1 MRMTT
6 RQWQT
11 SSIVGLAIM
20 VAAAC
25 SRPGDR
31 GPGLES
37 PQRVVDLGHS
47 LADTDPSWSGQT
59 AFSHETVET
68 IAKDGYQAGKFST
81 EEHFGTHVDAPAH
94 FVAGRWTVDEIPVDR
109 LIRPGVCVN
118 IASQVRGDG
127 NYRLTVD
134 DLNAFEAKNGRIPP
148 GSIVLVATG
157 WDSRWSS
164 THGEYMNEHDGVKHF
179 PGVSVEAAKFLAND
193 RLVVGIGID
202 TPSIDYGMS
211 EHFEAHQVS
220 LGMNLFHIENATG
233 LTKLPG
239 TGYTVVVAPMKIKG
253 GSGAPTRVFAVFPR

>member
-1 MRMTT
+1 MAGAVT
-6 RQWQT
+6 
-11 SSIVGLAIM
+11 LAATIA
-20 VAAAC
+20 AAAC
-25 SRPGDR
+25 SRAGE
-31 GPGLES
+31 GAGLES
-37 PQRVVDLGHS
+37 AQRVVDLGHP
-47 LADTDPSWSGQT
+47 LADTDPSWSGDKV
-59 AFSHETVET
+59 FSYETVET

-94 FVAGRWTVDEIPVDR
+94 FVAGRWTVDEIPADR

-118 IASQVRGDG
+118 IASEVRGDG

-134 DLNAFEAKNGRIPP
+134 DLHAFEAKNGRIPS

-157 WDSRWSS
+157 WDARWSS
-164 THGEYMNEHDGVKHF
+164 THGEYMNEHGGVKHF
-179 PGVSVEAAKFLAND
+179 PGISVEAARFLASD

-233 LTKLPG
+233 LTKLPA
-239 TGYTVVVAPMKIKG
+239 TGYTVIVAPMKIKG
-253 GSGAPTRVFAVFPR
+253 GSGAPARVFAVLSR